1 MYHVPV
7 PILSLQ
13 ERQALKCFAA
23 FFTLSPFACR
33 NRSTQALLQNF
44 SYIHEQKWPT
54 KQVYNPKFQ
63 KNELTLLYMVQHNN
77 ESKEQKSA
85 YLGYIIIYFTIL
97 YYTML
102 CYAILRSRTETK

>member
-63 KNELTLLYMVQHNN
+63 KNELTLLYMVHHNN
-77 ESKEQKSA
+77 ESKEQKSD
-85 YLGYIIIYFTIL
+85 YLFGLHNNILYQTIL
-97 YYTML
+97 Y
-102 CYAILRSRTETK
+102 YAILRS